1 MESSRARVLVAED
14 SRTQRAY
21 FADLLRAEGLDVHE
35 AHDGRVALDLCRI
48 IHPDLL
54 ILDLGLPRLSG
65 EEVLERLRAD
75 RKIRA
80 TPVVVLTADERDA
93 TVAAVLDAGATDF
106 LVKPVHASELLARV
120 RRVLRESANVDRLLD
135 RNRVLAE
142 AAEIDALTG
151 LPNRRASAEA
161 LSAAAASRANPVGR
175 SLSRSSMST
184 ASSRSTTSTVMQPA
198 IRCSARSPAGS
209 AITLERSTSSA
220 AGVVRSSSPCC
231 PMPDQTLPPPPRR
244 RFVTRAPPRQ
254 SSSGRSLYRSRS
266 VSAGRVGPGQRPS
279 SSSSSPTWRS
289 TRPKP
294 VVATASALRPS
305 DVHRAARMR
314 HFDRCAETV
323 AAPGTAVSGPMGR
336 LLPGAVTVVDHVQA
350 SRVHRAV
357 RLPLRF

>member
-1 MESSRARVLVAED
+1 MESSHARVLVAED

-65 EEVLERLRAD
+65 EQVLERLRAD

-161 LSAAAASRANPVGR
+161 LSAAAASARESGRPFAVAIVDVDRFKSVNDQYGHAAGDQVLCAIAGRLSDHARTVDFVGR
-175 SLSRSSMST
+175 WGGEEFIAVL
-184 ASSRSTTSTVMQPA
+184 PN
-198 IRCSARSPAGS
+198 AGPDI
-209 AITLERSTSSA
+209 AAAAAEALRDASA
-220 AGVVRSSSPCC
+220 AQAVKLGEELVP
-231 PMPDQTLPPPPRR
+231 
-244 RFVTRAPPRQ
+244 VTVSVGWACGSGAAPEQ
-254 SSSGRSLYRSRS
+254 LVELADVALYEAKASGRNCVR
-266 VSAGRVGPGQRPS
+266 
-279 SSSSSPTWRS
+279 
-289 TRPKP
+289 
-294 VVATASALRPS
+294 ASA
-305 DVHRAARMR
+305 
-314 HFDRCAETV
+314 
-323 AAPGTAVSGPMGR
+323 
-336 LLPGAVTVVDHVQA
+336 
-350 SRVHRAV
+350 
-357 RLPLRF
+357 